1 MPKRKWHISR
11 NISPHLKLY
20 WAQSDMLSRW
30 NWLPRL
36 VWPIFL
42 LGLALNLF
50 SIYSIHRY
58 HSQNFSRWHEP
69 AQQAPVR
76 VSQDMC
82 TTCCETEK
90 QLLAHN
96 EMQTKALKQQMM
108 NQISLS
114 AELSETETKN
124 GVKAAVV
131 IPFVR
136 CQVFGRLPQT
146 LKAWETFPPCTE
158 NETGFGELHLIFN
171 YNSNLENDREVL
183 EELRENSVGPEQEM
197 YAKMLIPTSQ

>member
-1 MPKRKWHISR
+1 
-11 NISPHLKLY
+11 
-20 WAQSDMLSRW
+20 MLSHW
-30 NWLPRL
+30 NWPSRL

-58 HSQNFSRWHEP
+58 HSQNFSRWLEP
-69 AQQAPVR
+69 AQQAP
-76 VSQDMC
+76 DMC
-82 TTCCETEK
+82 TTRCESEK

-96 EMQTKALKQQMM
+96 EMQTKALKQQLM

-114 AELSETETKN
+114 AELSETERKN
-124 GVKAAVV
+124 AVKAAVV

-146 LKAWETFPPCTE
+146 LKAWETFPPCTK
-158 NETGFGELHLIFN
+158 NKTGFGELLDIQ
-171 YNSNLENDREVL
+171 LQLKPR
-183 EELRENSVGPEQEM
+183 
-197 YAKMLIPTSQ
+197 K